1 MRGAIARAPDVA
13 TRAVVGAVASRA
25 RGARDTSGATRV
37 GVARVTRGANGVVGR
52 AGRAGR
58 ARAMTRA
65 SSGALDV
72 FLRDAR
78 DAFARD
84 ASAVAVCLGN
94 EACDLDSVACAVAWA
109 YAESMTTGR
118 TVVPVVQCERKD
130 LALRPDV
137 VLALRS
143 VGVSVESLTCAE
155 DAAAADGR
163 TPSETRLV
171 DHNAHTGRVIPASW
185 GERVV
190 RIIDHHEDIGAHA
203 EAAERTIELVGS
215 CSSLV
220 YRDVVAPSGRED
232 VARNVARL
240 LLGAIILDTR
250 MLDASTTRA
259 SPVDFAAAEVLQKLL
274 GWDEGAVRE
283 EYEAL
288 SRARHDQSSFT
299 CAQLLAKDY
308 KQWKMGRF
316 EVGIASFGVRVQDLI
331 ARQDAASIDA
341 ECEEFIVKHGID
353 ALIMMTSF
361 ENPDEGGAF
370 ARQIAA
376 TTPRSSDDLDTADIM
391 AKIGA
396 ATDVTPLTLPH
407 APRAL
412 QSAHAQLDVKAS
424 RKKIAPILFDVFAD
438 L

>member
-1 MRGAIARAPDVA
+1 M
-13 TRAVVGAVASRA
+13 
-25 RGARDTSGATRV
+25 
-37 GVARVTRGANGVVGR
+37 
-52 AGRAGR
+52 
-58 ARAMTRA
+58 RA
-65 SSGALDV
+65 SSTTTRALATDGALDA
-72 FLRDAR
+72 FLREAR
-78 DAFARD
+78 EAFLAD
-84 ASAVAVCLGN
+84 ASAVGVSVGN

-118 TVVPVVQCERKD
+118 TVVPVVQCERND

-143 VGVSVESLTCAE
+143 VGVSVESLTCME
-155 DAAAADGR
+155 EAAATGGR

-203 EAAERTIELVGS
+203 DAAERTIELVGS

-232 VARNVARL
+232 LARDVARL
-240 LLGAIILDTR
+240 LLGAIVLDTR
-250 MLDASTTRA
+250 MLDTSTTRA
-259 SPVDFAAAEVLQKLL
+259 SPVDFAAAEALQRLL

-316 EVGIASFGVRVQDLI
+316 EVGVASFGVRVQDLI
-331 ARQDAASIDA
+331 ARQDASSIDA
-341 ECEEFIVKHGID
+341 DCEEFIAKHGID

-376 TTPRSSDDLDTADIM
+376 TTPRSSDDLDADDIM
-391 AKIGA
+391 VKIAA
-396 ATDVTPLTLPH
+396 ATTVAPLTLPH

-412 QSAHAQLDVKAS
+412 RSAHAQLDVKAS
-424 RKKIAPILFDVFAD
+424 RKKIAPILFDVFAG